1 MGSSNAEV
9 ANRRIGMARSAR
21 PQDATVPPFQVEDRS
36 TQMPVPD
43 EHHGLDHEARWRWI
57 VVPLLIFVFSRAALL
72 GVAYLGL
79 TFLPELYISSGDS
92 PFRQQFPALDAF
104 CRHDCVFWFSAIA
117 ERGYWEARATNFF
130 PLFPFLSGA
139 LHQITGLPIRLT
151 MLIVANS
158 AGLGALLVVYRIFL
172 ALADP
177 DAAYSFSFFQATDH
191 PESLMMLFGALAI
204 LLALKGHHIW
214 AGVALGVGVLARHL
228 TMFAGAGLLAAQIR
242 QRGRHPRQFLLSPAL
257 LGLVIPWLFLGGYC
271 FYQYLRFG
279 DPLAFYHARNDP
291 IWARAWWGIDELLT
305 TRERD
310 VEVSVMRSY
319 AVFALIPTIGAL
331 ALAARRKWAELAAF
345 TISLMLVV
353 WAIGVWGLGR
363 YSAAWW
369 PAFLPLGELLARW
382 PGLRGPVILLFAIF
396 QGLFF
401 YLFTHAFYIL

>member
-1 MGSSNAEV
+1 MLGST
-9 ANRRIGMARSAR
+9 RSADGVLPAPHLKDR
-21 PQDATVPPFQVEDRS
+21 RQQSPAGSEQKAPQQ
-36 TQMPVPD
+36 
-43 EHHGLDHEARWRWI
+43 GNRWSWI
-57 VVPLLIFVFSRAALL
+57 VLPLLIFIFSRTALL

-79 TFLPELYISSGDS
+79 TFLPDLYISSGDS
-92 PFRQQFPALDAF
+92 PFRQQYPALDAF
-104 CRHDCVFWFSAIA
+104 CRHDCVFWFSRIA

-139 LHQITGLPIRLT
+139 LHRATGMPIRLT

-172 ALADP
+172 SLADEDAACWALVALA
-177 DAAYSFSFFQATDH
+177 AYPFSFFQATDH
-191 PESLMMLFGALAI
+191 PESLMMLFGGLAI
-204 LLALKGHHIW
+204 LLALRGNHIW
-214 AGVALGVGVLARHL
+214 AGIALGIGVLARHL
-228 TMFAGAGLLAAQIR
+228 TMFAGAGLLVAQIR
-242 QRGRHPRQFLLSPAL
+242 QRGRNPRQFLLSPAL
-257 LGLVIPWLFLGGYC
+257 LGLVIPWLSLGGYC
-271 FYQYLRFG
+271 LYQYMKFG

-291 IWARAWWGIDELLT
+291 IWGRAWWGVDELLT

-319 AVFALIPTIGAL
+319 AVFALIPTVGAF
-331 ALAARRKWAELAAF
+331 ALVTRRKWAELAAF
-345 TISLMLVV
+345 AISLMLIV

-369 PAFLPLGELLARW
+369 PAFLPLGQLLTRW
-382 PGLRGPVILLFAIF
+382 PALRGPVIIMFAIF